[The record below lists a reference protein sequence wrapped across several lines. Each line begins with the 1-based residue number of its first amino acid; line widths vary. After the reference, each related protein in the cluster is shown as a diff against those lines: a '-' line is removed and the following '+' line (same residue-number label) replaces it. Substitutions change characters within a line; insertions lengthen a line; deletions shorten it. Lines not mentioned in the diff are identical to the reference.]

1 MQKKNSDAGI
11 TLSSYSRGIWTR
23 ILMWGFK
30 CTRTE
35 LLSYKI
41 ETRILCLEDPANLH
55 NFVSDHHDGATGSRR
70 QIDWEGLITCIFT
83 RDLRG
88 LKFLCATY
96 NSTSCK
102 QCQESICDSG
112 STQRCHQAHGVCM
125 VYLWLRQKES
135 RSMDGPFGNVSHT
148 TPKHMK
154 KSIAEASWSVRQSHS
169 QLSLR
174 FSRTNST
181 LPY

>member
-1 MQKKNSDAGI
+1 MEKRNSDTGI

-23 ILMWGFK
+23 VLMRGFN
-30 CTRTE
+30 CTNTE
-35 LLSYKI
+35 LLSYKV

-96 NSTSCK
+96 SSTTCK
-102 QCQESICDSG
+102 QSQESICNSG
-112 STQRCHQAHGVCM
+112 STQGCYQAHWVSM
-125 VYLWLRQKES
+125 IYLWLKQKES
-135 RSMDGPFGNVSHT
+135 RSMNESFANVTHT
-148 TPKHMK
+148 TPKHMEI
-154 KSIAEASWSVRQSHS
+154 SIAEAS
-169 QLSLR
+169 
-174 FSRTNST
+174 
-181 LPY
+181 